1 VLTLLKSERFQKEY
15 KEFFDKI
22 NTIENADL
30 KNQLSGLLG
39 SLVNEV
45 KKLDSQH
52 VDIMSSVTR
61 PDVGDI
67 KTSILELRRT
77 ISRRLEEYTNSTKN

>member
-1 VLTLLKSERFQKEY
+1 MLTLLKSERFQKEY
-15 KEFFDKI
+15 KEFSDKI
-22 NTIENADL
+22 NTIENEDL

-39 SLVNEV
+39 NLVNEV

-61 PDVGDI
+61 PDVSDA
-67 KTSILELRRT
+67 KMTILELRKT
-77 ISRRLEEYTNSTKN
+77 LVRRLEEHSKSNI

>member
-1 VLTLLKSERFQKEY
+1 MLTLLKSERFQKEY
-15 KEFFDKI
+15 KEFSDKI
-22 NTIENADL
+22 NTVENEDL

-39 SLVNEV
+39 NLVNEV

-67 KTSILELRRT
+67 KTAILELRKT
-77 ISRRLEEYTNSTKN
+77 ISRRLDEYSKTIKN

>member
-15 KEFFDKI
+15 KEFSDKI
-22 NTIENADL
+22 NTVENEDL

-39 SLVNEV
+39 NLVNEV

-67 KTSILELRRT
+67 KTTILELRKT
-77 ISRRLEEYTNSTKN
+77 ISRRLDEYANTTKN

>member
-22 NTIENADL
+22 NTIENEDL
-30 KNQLSGLLG
+30 KNQLSRLLDD
-39 SLVNEV
+39 LVNEV

-52 VDIMSSVTR
+52 LDISSLITR
-61 PDVGDI
+61 PDVGDAKI
-67 KTSILELRRT
+67 TILELRKT
-77 ISRRLEEYTNSTKN
+77 IARRLEEYSKTNI

>member
-15 KEFFDKI
+15 KEFSDKI
-22 NTIENADL
+22 NTVENEDL

-39 SLVNEV
+39 NLVNEV

-61 PDVGDI
+61 PDVSDA
-67 KTSILELRRT
+67 KMTILELRKT
-77 ISRRLEEYTNSTKN
+77 ISRRLEEYSNTTKN

>member
-1 VLTLLKSERFQKEY
+1 MLTLLKSERFQKEY
-15 KEFFDKI
+15 KEFSDKI
-22 NTIENADL
+22 NTVENEDL

-39 SLVNEV
+39 NLVNEV

-61 PDVGDI
+61 PDVSDA
-67 KTSILELRRT
+67 KMTILELRKT
-77 ISRRLEEYTNSTKN
+77 ISRRLEEYSNTTKN

>member
-1 VLTLLKSERFQKEY
+1 MLTLLKSERFQKEY

>member
-1 VLTLLKSERFQKEY
+1 MLTLLKSERFQKEY
-15 KEFFDKI
+15 KEFSDKI
-22 NTIENADL
+22 NTVENEDL

-39 SLVNEV
+39 NLVNEV

-67 KTSILELRRT
+67 KTTILELRKT
-77 ISRRLEEYTNSTKN
+77 ISRRLDEYANTTKN